1 MFRYLVVEVK
11 QMGKTHEDSLHLAP
25 AALHNSIMQKVQQLH
40 GDFGVAAIRAGFT
53 AKYCNEKTRIAI
65 IRIRHGPHK
74 LVASVLPCL
83 SSVDNKQ
90 VVVNSLYTGA
100 TLRQCHKFLVNY
112 QQNKFDQFCV
122 GLKTDREKLAM
133 REALLNLNAVLEMN

>member
-1 MFRYLVVEVK
+1 MVVEVK
-11 QMGKTHEDSLHLAP
+11 QFGKAYDESLHLAP
-25 AALHNSIMQKVQQLH
+25 AALHNTIMQKVQQLH

-74 LVASVLPCL
+74 LVASVLPCVN
-83 SSVDNKQ
+83 SVDNKQ
-90 VVVNSLYTGA
+90 VTVNSLYTGA

-112 QQNKFDQFCV
+112 QQRKFDQFCV
-122 GLKTDREKLAM
+122 GLRSDEEKIAM
-133 REALLNLNAVLEMN
+133 KEALLNLSSVLEMT